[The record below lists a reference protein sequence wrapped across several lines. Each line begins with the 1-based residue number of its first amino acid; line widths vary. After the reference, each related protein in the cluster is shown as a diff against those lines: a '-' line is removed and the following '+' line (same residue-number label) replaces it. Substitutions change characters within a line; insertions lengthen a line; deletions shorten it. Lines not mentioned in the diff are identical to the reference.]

1 MQVILD
7 SPFARPGSAPIGG
20 GKNGEFR
27 DWTRPHTWSITHI
40 YYKRV
45 VIARVLLTAFT
56 SFSFLFSSFLRILV
70 FARLQR
76 LLASAIFL
84 CFVLEVDCGCN
95 VRGSLNNSCDPVTR
109 QCFCKVRVTHTVRMY
124 VEGRSLDYW
133 LVNLVITSNQTIR
146 PAFKA
151 ASTLRRRK
159 GPIASWCNK
168 PKNPYLLTSVT

>member
-1 MQVILD
+1 MAGYWPRSFFPSL
-7 SPFARPGSAPIGG
+7 
-20 GKNGEFR
+20 
-27 DWTRPHTWSITHI
+27 WTSSRSINTQKKTLANIQPSWPHTWSITHI
-40 YYKRV
+40 YYKCV

-56 SFSFLFSSFLRILV
+56 SFSFLFSSFLRIPV

-124 VEGRSLDYW
+124 VEGRSLDYL
-133 LVNLVITSNQTIR
+133 LVNLIITSIQTIR

-151 ASTLRRRK
+151 ASTLDQ
-159 GPIASWCNK
+159 
-168 PKNPYLLTSVT
+168 